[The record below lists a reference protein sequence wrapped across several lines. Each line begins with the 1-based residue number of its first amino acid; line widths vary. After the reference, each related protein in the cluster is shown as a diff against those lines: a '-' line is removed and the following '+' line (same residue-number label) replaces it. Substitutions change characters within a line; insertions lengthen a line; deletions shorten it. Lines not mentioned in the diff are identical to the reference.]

1 MEPYVLMLQTDPED
15 RELTESI
22 VNEFNFS
29 VPLKFLAEA
38 EEIDNYTAAVGFPS
52 LLLVSDSSRGMA
64 VSLVK
69 KLKSKAAYSHIPVII
84 LAERSLNSYAKY
96 CYRAGANSFV
106 IKPSTLE
113 ETRKKIEFF
122 FKYWFEVAE
131 L

>member
-1 MEPYVLMLQTDPED
+1 MLQTDAED

-22 VNEFNFS
+22 LQEISLSIPV
-29 VPLKFLAEA
+29 KFLAEA
-38 EEIDNYTAAVGFPS
+38 DEIDNYTAAVGFPS

-64 VSLVK
+64 VNLVK

-84 LAERSLNSYAKY
+84 LAERSLDSYAKD
-96 CYRAGANSFV
+96 CYRAGANSFI
-106 IKPSTLE
+106 IKPSSLA
-113 ETRKKIEFF
+113 ETRKKIDLF

>member
-1 MEPYVLMLQTDPED
+1 MLQTDPED

-22 VNEFNFS
+22 VNEFSFS

-64 VSLVK
+64 VNLVK
-69 KLKSKAAYSHIPVII
+69 KMKSKAAYSHIPVII
-84 LAERSLNSYAKY
+84 LAERSLNSYAKD

-113 ETRKKIEFF
+113 ETRKKIELF